1 MRRYINHLNSPAH
14 ASPALALTGLV
25 EKQIISQ
32 PRLWRPLQAK
42 TEWTQYEQKLKK
54 KALVMVELIPSPE
67 ILLI

>member
-1 MRRYINHLNSPAH
+1 MRGYINHLNSPAH
-14 ASPALALTGLV
+14 TSPALALTGLV
-25 EKQIISQ
+25 EKKIISQ